1 MADKENKLIL
11 YKDEEGKVSVNTR
24 FADEDVWLTQAQLV
38 EIYQS
43 SKSNVSEHLTN
54 IFADKELDQDAVVR
68 KFRTTAAD
76 GKNYQVLHYNLD
88 VIIALGYR
96 VQSPIAVRFRR
107 WATRLLHEYIQKGF
121 TMDDERLKQGGNRYF
136 KELLQRIRDIRSSER
151 NFYQQVTDIY
161 ATSTDYDPRAQI
173 TKQFFATV
181 QNKMHYAV
189 HEHTAAELI
198 YERVDNEKP
207 FVGMTNFKGNYVT
220 RDDVKIAKNYLTEL
234 ELQRLNLLTS
244 QFLDYAEFQALEQN
258 PMTMADW
265 VAALDD
271 QILRLRKNIL
281 EGSGTVS
288 HQEAIEKAERE
299 FEIYRERREVAEQ
312 IMTALGCSFDPLQV
326 GMFLWG
332 RIPDKYNNVEELT
345 EKVLNEAHV
354 FITPGFIFG
363 KNGERYVRISLCAK
377 KEKMTE
383 ALARIKQ
390 II

>member
-1 MADKENKLIL
+1 MENKIIL
-11 YKDEEGKVSVNTR
+11 YKDDMGKLSVNVR

-43 SKSNVSEHLTN
+43 SKSNISEHIKH
-54 IFADKELDQDAVVR
+54 IFEDKELDETVVVR
-68 KFRTTAAD
+68 KFRTTTQHGAIE
-76 GKNYQVLHYNLD
+76 GKTQSHDVAHYNLD
-88 VIIALGYR
+88 VVIALGYR

-107 WATRLLHEYIQKGF
+107 WATQRLHEYIQKGF
-121 TMDDERLKQGGNRYF
+121 TMDDERLKQGSNRYF

-161 ATSTDYDPRAQI
+161 ATSTDYDPRSKT
-173 TKQFFATV
+173 TKLFFATV

-265 VAALDD
+265 IQALDD

-281 EGSGTVS
+281 EGTGTVS

-299 FEIYRERREVAEQ
+299 FEIYREREMRLLE
-312 IMTALGCSFDPLQV
+312 SDFDKAVKRL
-326 GMFLWG
+326 
-332 RIPDKYNNVEELT
+332 KN
-345 EKVLNEAHV
+345 LNDE
-354 FITPGFIFG
+354 
-363 KNGERYVRISLCAK
+363 NK
-377 KEKMTE
+377 KEE
-383 ALARIKQ
+383 D
-390 II
+390 

>member
-1 MADKENKLIL
+1 MWAWNSEYTMEEKENKLIL

-24 FADEDVWLTQAQLV
+24 FADEDVWLTQEQLA
-38 EIYQS
+38 EIYQTTQENIS
-43 SKSNVSEHLTN
+43 MHISN
-54 IFADKELDQDAVVR
+54 IY
-68 KFRTTAAD
+68 AD
-76 GKNYQVLHYNLD
+76 GELEKEGTYKKFLLVRQEGKRQVRRNMDHYNLD
-88 VIIALGYR
+88 MIIAIGYK
-96 VQSPIAVRFRR
+96 VQSAVAVRYRR
-107 WATRLLHEYIQKGF
+107 WATRLLHEFIQKGF
-121 TMDDERLKQGGNRYF
+121 VMDDERLKQGGNRYF

-161 ATSTDYDPRAQI
+161 ATSTDYDPRANL

-258 PMTMADW
+258 PMTMTDW

-281 EGSGTVS
+281 EGTGTVS

-299 FEIYRERREVAEQ
+299 FEIYREREMRLLE
-312 IMTALGCSFDPLQV
+312 SDFDKAVKGL
-326 GMFLWG
+326 L
-332 RIPDKYNNVEELT
+332 DKNNKPENEE
-345 EKVLNEAHV
+345 
-354 FITPGFIFG
+354 
-363 KNGERYVRISLCAK
+363 K
-377 KEKMTE
+377 K
-383 ALARIKQ
+383 LD
-390 II
+390 

>member
-1 MADKENKLIL
+1 MAEKENKIIL
-11 YKDEEGKVSVNTR
+11 YKDIEGRVTMNVV
-24 FADEDVWLTQAQLV
+24 FAEEDVWLTQAQLV
-38 EIYQS
+38 ELYQS

-54 IFADKELDQDAVVR
+54 IFADNELEKDLVVR
-68 KFRTTAAD
+68 KFRTTASD
-76 GKNYQVLHYNLD
+76 GKKYTVLHYNLD

-107 WATRLLHEYIQKGF
+107 WATQRLHEYIQKGF

-161 ATSTDYDPRAQI
+161 ATSTDYDPRSKM

-265 VAALDD
+265 IAALDD
-271 QILRLRKNIL
+271 QILRLRKSIL
-281 EGSGTVS
+281 EGTGTIS

-299 FEIYRERREVAEQ
+299 FEIYREREMRLLE
-312 IMTALGCSFDPLQV
+312 SDFDKAVKKL
-326 GMFLWG
+326 L
-332 RIPDKYNNVEELT
+332 DKNNDS
-345 EKVLNEAHV
+345 EKEDEA
-354 FITPGFIFG
+354 
-363 KNGERYVRISLCAK
+363 
-377 KEKMTE
+377 
-383 ALARIKQ
+383 
-390 II
+390 

>member
-1 MADKENKLIL
+1 MTQENKLIL
-11 YKDEEGKVSVNTR
+11 YKDEEGKVSVNVR
-24 FADEDVWLTQAQLV
+24 FAEEDVWLTQAQLA
-38 EIYQS
+38 EIYSTTQQ
-43 SKSNVSEHLTN
+43 N
-54 IFADKELDQDAVVR
+54 ISLHQKGIYADGELDEEATHKKYLLVR
-68 KFRTTAAD
+68 QEGNR
-76 GKNYQVLHYNLD
+76 QVQREIDHYNLD
-88 VIIALGYR
+88 MIIALGYR
-96 VQSPIAVRFRR
+96 VQSPVAVRFRR
-107 WATRLLHEYIQKGF
+107 WATLRLHEYIQKGF

-161 ATSTDYDPRAQI
+161 ATSTDYDPRAEV
-173 TKQFFATV
+173 TKLFFATV

-265 VAALDD
+265 IAALDE

-281 EGSGTVS
+281 EGNGSVS

-299 FEIYRERREVAEQ
+299 FEIYREREMRLLE
-312 IMTALGCSFDPLQV
+312 SDFDKVVKQLKEMQK
-326 GMFLWG
+326 
-332 RIPDKYNNVEELT
+332 DKD
-345 EKVLNEAHV
+345 
-354 FITPGFIFG
+354 
-363 KNGERYVRISLCAK
+363 
-377 KEKMTE
+377 
-383 ALARIKQ
+383 
-390 II
+390 

>member
-1 MADKENKLIL
+1 MDKENKLIL
-11 YKDEEGKVSVNTR
+11 YKDEEGRVSVNTR

-38 EIYQS
+38 AIYQS
-43 SKSNVSEHLTN
+43 SKSNISEHIKH
-54 IFADKELDQDAVVR
+54 IFEDGELDYELVVR
-68 KFRTTAAD
+68 KYRTTTQHGAIE
-76 GKNYQVLHYNLD
+76 GKTQSREVSYYNLD

-107 WATRLLHEYIQKGF
+107 WATQRLHEYIQKGF
-121 TMDDERLKQGGNRYF
+121 TMDDERLKQGGSRYF
-136 KELLQRIRDIRSSER
+136 RELLQRIRDIRSSER

-161 ATSTDYDPRAQI
+161 ATSTDYDPRSQM
-173 TKQFFATV
+173 TKLFFATV

-258 PMTMADW
+258 PMTMTDW
-265 VAALDD
+265 IAALDD

-288 HQEAIEKAERE
+288 HQEAIEKAEHE
-299 FEIYRERREVAEQ
+299 FEIYREREMRLLE
-312 IMTALGCSFDPLQV
+312 SDFDKAVKQLKN
-326 GMFLWG
+326 MK
-332 RIPDKYNNVEELT
+332 DDTEE
-345 EKVLNEAHV
+345 
-354 FITPGFIFG
+354 
-363 KNGERYVRISLCAK
+363 
-377 KEKMTE
+377 
-383 ALARIKQ
+383 
-390 II
+390 

>member
-1 MADKENKLIL
+1 MDKENKLIL
-11 YKDEEGKVSVNTR
+11 YKDEEGRVSVNTR
-24 FADEDVWLTQAQLV
+24 FADEDVWLTQQQLA
-38 EIYQS
+38 EIYCTTKQ
-43 SKSNVSEHLTN
+43 NVSQHIDN
-54 IFADKELDQDAVVR
+54 IL
-68 KFRTTAAD
+68 AD
-76 GKNYQVLHYNLD
+76 GELEGNRTVKNFLTVRQEGKRQVQRDITYYNLD
-88 VIIALGYR
+88 MIIALGYR

-107 WATRLLHEYIQKGF
+107 WATQRLHEYIQKGF

-161 ATSTDYDPRAQI
+161 ATSTDYDPRAEM
-173 TKQFFATV
+173 TKLFFATV

-220 RDDVKIAKNYLTEL
+220 RDDVKIAKNYLSEL

-265 VAALDD
+265 IAALDD

-281 EGSGTVS
+281 EGNGTVS

-299 FEIYRERREVAEQ
+299 FEIYREREMRMLE
-312 IMTALGCSFDPLQV
+312 SDFDKAVKRL
-326 GMFLWG
+326 
-332 RIPDKYNNVEELT
+332 KN
-345 EKVLNEAHV
+345 LNEDSDGDDSV
-354 FITPGFIFG
+354 
-363 KNGERYVRISLCAK
+363 K
-377 KEKMTE
+377 
-383 ALARIKQ
+383 
-390 II
+390 

>member
-1 MADKENKLIL
+1 MAEKENKIIL
-11 YKDEEGKVSVNTR
+11 YKDVEGRVTMNVV
-24 FADEDVWLTQAQLV
+24 FAEEDVWLTQAQLV
-38 EIYQS
+38 ELYQS

-54 IFADKELDQDAVVR
+54 IFADNELEKDLVVR
-68 KFRTTAAD
+68 KFRTTASD
-76 GKNYQVLHYNLD
+76 GKNYTVLHYNLD

-107 WATRLLHEYIQKGF
+107 WATQRLHEYIQKGF

-161 ATSTDYDPRAQI
+161 ATSTDYDPRAKL

-198 YERVDNEKP
+198 FERVDNEKP

-220 RDDVKIAKNYLTEL
+220 RDDVKIAKNYLTEI

-265 VAALDD
+265 IAALDD

-281 EGSGTVS
+281 EGAGTVS

-299 FEIYRERREVAEQ
+299 FEIYREREMRMLE
-312 IMTALGCSFDPLQV
+312 SDFDKAVKGL
-326 GMFLWG
+326 L
-332 RIPDKYNNVEELT
+332 DKNSP
-345 EKVLNEAHV
+345 EKE
-354 FITPGFIFG
+354 
-363 KNGERYVRISLCAK
+363 S
-377 KEKMTE
+377 
-383 ALARIKQ
+383 
-390 II
+390 